1 MPDPPWSPLQPTSD
15 REQVYKHDD
24 GQAHDLS
31 VPEQRALG
39 QQLHKR
45 RAAAAKHSLVRRAPI
60 RGGVHR
66 PAAGSGDRREE
77 LLAGLEAARRLPAR
91 SAYARHRR
99 SCLEKAL
106 ALLDYQRCALSSGV
120 PLPFRVTPQQTQ
132 QQRRAASLKP

>member
-1 MPDPPWSPLQPTSD
+1 MPDPPCSPLQPAKD
-15 REQVYKHDD
+15 RELVCEHDD

-31 VPEQRALG
+31 IPEQRALG
-39 QQLHKR
+39 QLLHKR

-77 LLAGLEAARRLPAR
+77 LLAGLEAARRLPAG

-106 ALLDYQRCALSSGV
+106 ALLDCQRCGPSLGV
-120 PLPFRVTPQQTQ
+120 PLVFRVRPWHTR
-132 QQRRAASLKP
+132 QQRPAASLKV